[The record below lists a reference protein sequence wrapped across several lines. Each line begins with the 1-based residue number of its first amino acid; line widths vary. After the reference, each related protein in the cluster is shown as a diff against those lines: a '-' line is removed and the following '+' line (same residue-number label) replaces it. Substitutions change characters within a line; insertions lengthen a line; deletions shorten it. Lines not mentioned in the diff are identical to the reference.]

1 MHEQQVVMVTN
12 KKNGL
17 GLTGFVLAI
26 IALFVGE
33 IPIIGWVVWLLGAV
47 FSVIGLFKMP
57 RGFAIAG
64 TIISFIGLIM
74 IIVIGGIIASI
85 FGANM

>member
-1 MHEQQVVMVTN
+1 MQEQQVVMVTN

-17 GLTGFVLAI
+17 GLTGFILAI
-26 IALFVGE
+26 VALFVGE
-33 IPIIGWVVWLLGAV
+33 IPVIGWIVWLLGAV

>member
-17 GLTGFVLAI
+17 GLTGFILAI